1 VVSKYPNEK
10 QEKEEKKNRKEKY
23 LRAHLLKDDQMIL
36 KERE

>member
-1 VVSKYPNEK
+1 MRNKK
-10 QEKEEKKNRKEKY
+10 KKKKNRKEKY